1 MTPAQDPFYIVKDE
15 IQDSVSRWPPA
26 RPHIAPRSV
35 VSFVAYIRES
45 LVSCPFVRIV
55 CRLPGR
61 VTWRYL
67 LGCIF
72 GRESKV
78 MYSDAPL
85 ERGLWEMYCP
95 FGRCVQLYPAG
106 CESEEPSIVCQAYM
120 PSVCFM
126 CSCDLVCL
134 NDN

>member
-35 VSFVAYIRES
+35 VCFVAYIRES

-55 CRLPGR
+55 CRLSQEEYLALFLGLYFWPGVQR
-61 VTWRYL
+61 
-67 LGCIF
+67 
-72 GRESKV
+72 V

-85 ERGLWEMYCP
+85 ERELWEMYCL

-106 CESEEPSIVCQAYM
+106 CESEEPGTVC
-120 PSVCFM
+120 
-126 CSCDLVCL
+126 
-134 NDN
+134 